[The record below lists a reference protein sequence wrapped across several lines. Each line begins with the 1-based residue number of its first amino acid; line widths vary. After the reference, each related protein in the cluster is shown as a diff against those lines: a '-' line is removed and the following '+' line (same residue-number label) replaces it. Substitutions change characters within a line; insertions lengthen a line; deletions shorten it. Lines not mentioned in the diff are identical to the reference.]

1 MPKTCIIGA
10 GVTGLSTAWQLK
22 KSGEE
27 ILVLES
33 HKEVGGA
40 IQSINNTGYLV
51 EEGPNSIQLKSR
63 QIEEFLNSI
72 PGLREQMIDAE
83 SDAKNRFIVRN
94 NRPCP
99 VPRGPI
105 ELLST
110 PLWSKLGC
118 LHVLAELFKV
128 KRSDE
133 NEESVADFSR
143 RRLGHEFYDYAINP
157 LIGGIYAGN
166 PEELSIRY
174 AFPRLYALE
183 NEYGGLIRGMIAKL
197 ISRRKES
204 AYKCSKRIISF
215 KDGLS
220 TLPKLI
226 AQALGDSIHLGIKIN
241 SIESIKNKWII
252 KWDNQYEQFDRLIV
266 TVPAHAL
273 GKLPFNNDLK
283 NKFSQFCGI
292 DHPPLSVLTV
302 GFKREHIK
310 HPLDGFGLLV
320 PESEKRNIL
329 GVLFPSSIFKGRAP
343 KGEVLLTVF
352 FGGER
357 NPDYATENTE
367 KALATAMPEINSIL
381 GVIGPPTFV
390 HLKYWKKAIP
400 QYKIGYGRYFEAL
413 NLIEEKYTGI
423 HILGNYRN
431 GISLDDCL
439 SSSIKFGTKIYNE
452 II

>member
-22 KSGEE
+22 KSGED
-27 ILVLES
+27 IVVIES

-40 IQSINNTGYLV
+40 VQSIYDTGYLV

-63 QIEEFLNSI
+63 QMEVFLNSI
-72 PGLREQMIDAE
+72 PGLREQIIDAQ

-94 NRPCP
+94 KRPYP
-99 VPRGPI
+99 VPRGPL

-118 LHVLAELFKV
+118 LRVLAELFKV
-128 KRSDE
+128 KRSDK

-166 PEELSIRY
+166 PEALSIRY

-183 NEYGGLIRGMIAKL
+183 NEHGGLIRGSIAKL
-197 ISRRKES
+197 IGTPKGS
-204 AYKCSKRIISF
+204 ANKYSKRIISF

-226 AQALGDSIHLGIKIN
+226 AKALGDSIYLGSKIN
-241 SIESIKNKWII
+241 SIESIKNKWSI
-252 KWDNQYEQFDRLIV
+252 KWDNQSELFDRIIV

-273 GKLPFNNDLK
+273 SKLPFKNNLK
-283 NKFSQFCGI
+283 NKFFQFCGI
-292 DHPPLSVLTV
+292 DHPPLSVLTL
-302 GFKREHIK
+302 GFKREHIN

-320 PESEKRNIL
+320 PESEKRTIL

-352 FGGER
+352 IGGER
-357 NPDYATENTE
+357 NPEYATANTE
-367 KALATAMPEINSIL
+367 KALATAIPEINSLL

-390 HLKYWKKAIP
+390 HLKHWEKAIP
-400 QYKIGYGRYFEAL
+400 QYKIGYGRYLKAL
-413 NLIEEKYTGI
+413 NLIEENYPGI

-439 SSSIKFGTKIYNE
+439 SSSMYFGTKIASK
-452 II
+452 